1 MKLSPALPRLEKRR
15 AGGTEEHHARRGR
28 GRGDVLDQ
36 VEEGVLGPVD
46 VVEDD
51 DHGLPCRED
60 DDEWLSCGSQLEE
73 PPRSPEHLVQRVS
86 AFGEAD
92 CGRDAHGRLGTLGS
106 CELEKPSA
114 RLLGRVLVADAGGVA
129 RDLKKGP
136 ERDAASIGQAPAAY
150 DPAFGRDPAA
160 ELVDEARLAGAG
172 LRDERDETAH
182 ALGSRRRERGLE
194 RLELADA
201 PDDRTAVMP
210 LQGLCCVDRDEP
222 ICGDT
227 LRFSLGIDGIDRFDL
242 HCVPHEPVGRLA
254 EQDFVGRRRLL
265 QTSRGVHDVSGDE
278 PLARCRVARHDLAG
292 VDAGPVPNR
301 DAPAPLELGVQLGQ
315 CVPHVGC
322 GPHGTEGVVLVQQGK
337 AEHRHDRVADV
348 FLDGAAVP
356 LECRSHLVEVARHHL
371 PDCLRVELL
380 SHCG

>member
-51 DHGLPCRED
+51 D
-60 DDEWLSCGSQLEE
+60 EWLSCGSQLEE
-73 PPRSPEHLVQRVS
+73 PPRSPEHLVQWVS

-129 RDLKKGP
+129 RDLQKGP
-136 ERDAASIGQAPAAY
+136 ERDAASISQAPAAD

-172 LRDERDETAH
+172 LCDERDETAH
-182 ALGSRRRERGLE
+182 ALGSRGRERGLE

-201 PDDRTAVMP
+201 PDDRTAV
-210 LQGLCCVDRDEP
+210 
-222 ICGDT
+222 I
-227 LRFSLGIDGIDRFDL
+227 
-242 HCVPHEPVGRLA
+242 
-254 EQDFVGRRRLL
+254 
-265 QTSRGVHDVSGDE
+265 
-278 PLARCRVARHDLAG
+278 
-292 VDAGPVPNR
+292 
-301 DAPAPLELGVQLGQ
+301 
-315 CVPHVGC
+315 
-322 GPHGTEGVVLVQQGK
+322 
-337 AEHRHDRVADV
+337 
-348 FLDGAAVP
+348 
-356 LECRSHLVEVARHHL
+356 
-371 PDCLRVELL
+371 
-380 SHCG
+380 